1 MLGKLLARLR
11 CRKGHRDEVTIRP
24 RRLAWLITYRCT
36 LPGCEHQRVVLVP
49 RADPVTERRTRGQT
63 VLDWNLK
70 RRRNVA

>member
-1 MLGKLLARLR
+1 MIGRLLARWR

-36 LPGCEHQRVVLVP
+36 LPCCEHTRVVLVP
-49 RADPVTERRTRGQT
+49 RADPVTERHTRGQT

-70 RRRNVA
+70 RRRAG